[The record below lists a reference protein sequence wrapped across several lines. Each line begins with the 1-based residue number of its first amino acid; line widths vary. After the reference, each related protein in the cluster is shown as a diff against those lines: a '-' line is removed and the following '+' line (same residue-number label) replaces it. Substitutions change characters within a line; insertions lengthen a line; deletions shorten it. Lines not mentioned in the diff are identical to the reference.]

1 MWGIHGKGTTRH
13 LRNRITPTYVGNT
26 PGCGWDTG
34 RKRDHPHVCGEYNG
48 TSSLNTFGSGSPP
61 RMWGIPKAFSL
72 PYRSRRITPTYVGNT
87 VPVLHLLYGHEDH
100 PHVCGEYSLSSIM
113 AMILLGSPPRMW
125 GIQLILP
132 APESEIRI
140 TPTYVGNTVK
150 DPSLYV
156 ILTILVFHFL

>member
-1 MWGIHGKGTTRH
+1 MWGIRVVQKGQT
-13 LRNRITPTYVGNT
+13 L
-26 PGCGWDTG
+26 WD
-34 RKRDHPHVCGEYNG
+34 
-48 TSSLNTFGSGSPP
+48 
-61 RMWGIPKAFSL
+61 
-72 PYRSRRITPTYVGNT
+72 RITPTYVGNT

-140 TPTYVGNTVK
+140 TPTYVGNT
-150 DPSLYV
+150 
-156 ILTILVFHFL
+156 